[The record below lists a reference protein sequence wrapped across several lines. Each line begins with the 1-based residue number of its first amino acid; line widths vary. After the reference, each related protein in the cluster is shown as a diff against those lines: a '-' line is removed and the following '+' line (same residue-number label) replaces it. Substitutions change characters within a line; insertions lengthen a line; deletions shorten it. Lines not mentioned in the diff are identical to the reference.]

1 MLDDDNSKEI
11 EAALREDEELEIPD
25 GVSPEEWKRIQEE
38 AQAEEEF
45 IADREDTVKPLVFTK
60 KDGTAID
67 DPKTRPIDASDGV
80 LGSGDLESGFGEPI
94 SNEEELRK
102 ESVEEDNNP
111 ISNTGDAAEPV
122 TDAPVEDAGV
132 GDIAAEPALADS
144 PVDAA
149 PTSEPV
155 AEPAPAAEDP
165 ADPSVV
171 AAPSADVPTA
181 TDTPTPIPG
190 GMPMSPVSAD
200 APVAAAGAEPK
211 KKKKTGLII
220 GLVVFFLLLVGGG
233 IAGFLFYNAHEAPEQ
248 QVKDAI
254 SNVLN
259 AKTLGATKVAAIESG
274 KLPYIKMSGT
284 SESADGMSL
293 SVEFALKGNSTF
305 YVKAGGL
312 SDLGKKLTSQLG
324 AASSSSADGG
334 EMATKMI
341 DAIVKP
347 LDNTW
352 IALGI
357 EDAESKAAA
366 SCIQES
372 VDGLSSDSFR
382 KTMSDNFDKYPFV
395 KYKKDS
401 KVESRDGINYYE
413 VEVDEDMQKK
423 FSEEIENT
431 DEYKAFKTCMSKNGV
446 GSSSIKKTAARLS
459 ATKLSEEDEDI
470 MGYDDAGEHDSGLSL
485 GNLTKGKDVVVK
497 LGISAW
503 SHELQ
508 AIEMVSTNED
518 GKKDTANFTF
528 KTIDENEVKDA
539 KTVEQLL
546 KELES
551 AIKDA
556 YTGYIE
562 VYAAQYCKEAKE
574 MYGEEFEEYFG
585 TEKECVNMLKEEMGK
600 QLDGFDLSG
609 LMGGLGGMVQTRI

>member
-11 EAALREDEELEIPD
+11 EAALREDEELDIPE
-25 GVSPEEWKRIQEE
+25 GVTPEEWKRIQEE

-67 DPKTRPIDASDGV
+67 DPETRPIDASDGV
-80 LGSGDLESGFGEPI
+80 LGSGDLETGFGEPI

-102 ESVEEDNNP
+102 ESVEEDINP

-122 TDAPVEDAGV
+122 ADAPVEDAGI

-155 AEPAPAAEDP
+155 AEPAPAAENP

-171 AAPSADVPTA
+171 AAPSADVPAA
-181 TDTPTPIPG
+181 TETPTPIPG

-274 KLPYIKMSGT
+274 KLPHIKMSAS
-284 SESADGMSL
+284 SESSNGMNL

-312 SDLGKKLTSQLG
+312 SELSKKITEQLG
-324 AASSSSADGG
+324 TSSSSAEGG
-334 EMATKMI
+334 EIATKMI
-341 DAIVKP
+341 DSIIKP

-352 IALGI
+352 IALAI
-357 EDAESKAAA
+357 EDAESKATV
-366 SCIQES
+366 SCFQES
-372 VDGLSSDSFR
+372 MDGLSSESFR
-382 KTMSDNFDKYPFV
+382 KKMSDNFDKNTFV

-401 KVESRDGINYYE
+401 KVENRDGINYYE
-413 VEVDEDMQKK
+413 VEIDEDAEKA
-423 FSEEIENT
+423 FFEEFEKT
-431 DEYKAFKTCMSKNGV
+431 DEYKAFETCMTKNGV
-446 GSSSIKKTAARLS
+446 GGSAIKKTTARLS
-459 ATKLSEEDEDI
+459 ATKE
-470 MGYDDAGEHDSGLSL
+470 YDDAGEHAGLSF
-485 GNLTKGKDVVVK
+485 GVGDYAKDKDTVIK
-497 LGISAW
+497 LGISSW

-508 AIEMVSTNED
+508 AIEMVATDKD
-518 GKKDTANFTF
+518 GKKDIANFSF
-528 KTIDENEVKDA
+528 ETISEDDVKDA
-539 KTVEQLL
+539 KTVEQLV
-546 KELES
+546 KELENAVKETYAS
-551 AIKDA
+551 
-556 YTGYIE
+556 YIE

-600 QLDGFDLSG
+600 QLDGFDLSS